1 MVLTLNNIGLGNQ
14 PPLLYEEK
22 SGAIAQPNTSLS
34 QKGVT
39 VTWDCNDWMLWHK
52 FLIKLF
58 MKGQVASKIKYPQD
72 KATELANQV
81 FKQHWTKASAALT
94 RCGYTAEF
102 YQYFNQ
108 VGLSDIF
115 NLAHRT
121 ANSAVEKGGKIV
133 DSVST
138 TFVNVLDDAGEVVTG
153 VTGTVSNVAGMAKYA
168 VPVLIGGVVLFVG
181 AYAYK
186 NFIKGDERV
195 QVGPVKV

>member
-1 MVLTLNNIGLGNQ
+1 MLLTLGKT
-14 PPLLYEEK
+14 PPLVFMVKDGKGY
-22 SGAIAQPNTSLS
+22 IANPNTSLS
-34 QKGVT
+34 QTGAT

-52 FLIKLF
+52 SLIKLF
-58 MKGQVASKIKYPQD
+58 MGGYTTSAIKYTQE
-72 KATELANQV
+72 KAIELSNQV

-94 RCGYTAEF
+94 RCGYTNDF

-108 VGLSDIF
+108 VGLADIF

-138 TFVNVLDDAGEVVTG
+138 TLVNVVDDAGEVVTG